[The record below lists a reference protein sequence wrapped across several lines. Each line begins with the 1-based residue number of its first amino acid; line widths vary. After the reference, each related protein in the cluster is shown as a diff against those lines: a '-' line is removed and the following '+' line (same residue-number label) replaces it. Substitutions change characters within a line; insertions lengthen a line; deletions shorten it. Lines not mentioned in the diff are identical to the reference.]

1 MSYEWDAG
9 KNVANQMKHG
19 ISFEEAV
26 LIFEGDLLTGV
37 DTRRDYGE
45 TRKIS
50 IGAIQDLI
58 VIVVVH
64 TDRKGLTRII
74 SARLANRKERQ
85 KYYDYLRRPT

>member
-19 ISFEEAV
+19 ISFEEAL
-26 LIFEGDLLTGV
+26 LIFDGDVLTGV

-50 IGAIQDLI
+50 LGAI
-58 VIVVVH
+58 
-64 TDRKGLTRII
+64 
-74 SARLANRKERQ
+74 
-85 KYYDYLRRPT
+85 

>member
-26 LIFEGDLLTGV
+26 LIFEGDVLTGV

-64 TDRKGLTRII
+64 TDRNGLIRII

>member
-19 ISFEEAV
+19 ISFEEAL
-26 LIFEGDLLTGV
+26 LIFEGDVLTGV
-37 DTRRDYGE
+37 DTRRDCGE
-45 TRKIS
+45 TRKVC

-58 VIVVVH
+58 VIVIVH
-64 TDRKGLTRII
+64 TDRNGFIRII

-85 KYYDYLRRPT
+85 KYHDYLRRPT

>member
-19 ISFEEAV
+19 ISFEEAL
-26 LIFEGDLLTGV
+26 LIFEGDVLTGV

-45 TRKIS
+45 TRKVS

-64 TDRKGLTRII
+64 TDRNGFIRII
-74 SARLANRKERQ
+74 SARVANRKERQ
-85 KYYDYLRRPT
+85 KYHDHLRRPS

>member
-1 MSYEWDAG
+1 MNYDWDAG
-9 KNVANQMKHG
+9 KNIANQMKHG
-19 ISFEEAV
+19 ISFEEAL
-26 LIFEGDLLTGV
+26 LIFEGEVLTGV

-45 TRKIS
+45 TRKVS

-64 TDRKGLTRII
+64 TDRNGLIRII

-85 KYYDYLRRPT
+85 KYHDYLRRQT

>member
-19 ISFEEAV
+19 ISFEEALLV
-26 LIFEGDLLTGV
+26 FDGDVLTGV

-58 VIVVVH
+58 VILVVH
-64 TDRKGLTRII
+64 TDRNGLIRII

>member
-1 MSYEWDAG
+1 MKYEWDAG

-19 ISFEEAV
+19 ISFEEAL
-26 LIFEGDLLTGV
+26 LIFEGDVLTGV

-45 TRKIS
+45 TRMVS

-64 TDRKGLTRII
+64 TDRNGLVRII

-85 KYYDYLRRPT
+85 KYHDYLRRPT

>member
-1 MSYEWDAG
+1 
-9 KNVANQMKHG
+9 MKHG
-19 ISFEEAV
+19 ISFEEA
-26 LIFEGDLLTGV
+26 LFIFDGDVLTGV

-50 IGAIQDLI
+50 IGAIQGLI

-64 TDRKGLTRII
+64 TDRNGLIRII

-85 KYYDYLRRPT
+85 KYHDYLRRPT

>member
-1 MSYEWDAG
+1 MNYEWDAG

-19 ISFEEAV
+19 ISFEEAL
-26 LIFEGDLLTGV
+26 LIFDGDVLTGV

-45 TRKIS
+45 TRKVS
-50 IGAIQDLI
+50 IGAILDLI

-64 TDRKGLTRII
+64 TDRNGLIRII

-85 KYYDYLRRPT
+85 KYHDYLRRPT

>member
-1 MSYEWDAG
+1 MNYEWDAG

-19 ISFEEAV
+19 ISFEEAL
-26 LIFEGDLLTGV
+26 LIFDGDVLTGV
-37 DTRRDYGE
+37 DTRRDDGE

-64 TDRKGLTRII
+64 TDRNGLIRII

-85 KYYDYLRRPT
+85 KYHDHLRRPT